1 MALQDALQTARDA
14 YQRQAWAEAR
24 AAYATARGNASF
36 TLDDIERYAIA
47 AHLIGD
53 EDASRNIFTEGYR
66 ESLARDA
73 VTRAARFAFWLG
85 HSLIFAG
92 ELGQAGGW
100 WARARGLLSEQGAD
114 CVEWGYLL
122 VGTGVEQIGTGDY
135 LAARDTFTEAQ
146 AIGRRFADP
155 DLPAMAGHGRG
166 RALIGL
172 GLTGEAMRV
181 LDEVMVAVTAGEV
194 SPLIVGDVYCG
205 VLEACHDVF
214 DVGRARE
221 WTAALARWC
230 EGQPDLVPYRGPC
243 LVHRVEVMRL
253 RGDWEDAL
261 EEARRACDW
270 LSMPTSPE
278 GPGDAYYQL
287 GELYRLRGDF
297 VAANDAYR
305 EASRLGREPEPGLGL
320 LWLASGRAE
329 AARASVGRALD
340 ETADADRARRA
351 ELLAA
356 YVEIL
361 LATGELREARG
372 AATQLQELASRFEA
386 LPLQAL
392 AQRAEGAVLL
402 AEGKPR
408 LALTALRN
416 AWTAWSRLDAPY
428 EGARVR
434 ALIGAACRALG
445 DDESAAM
452 EDDAARW
459 VFQQLG
465 AARDLAQ
472 LEGSPAR
479 SAQPPAGLTPRELEV
494 LALVAEGETN
504 KAVAAALVIS
514 EHTVARHVQNM
525 LVKLGFSSRTGLA
538 TFAVEQGLTRPRH
551 PDSQK

>member
-1 MALQDALQTARDA
+1 
-14 YQRQAWAEAR
+14 
-24 AAYATARGNASF
+24 
-36 TLDDIERYAIA
+36 
-47 AHLIGD
+47 
-53 EDASRNIFTEGYR
+53 
-66 ESLARDA
+66 
-73 VTRAARFAFWLG
+73 
-85 HSLIFAG
+85 
-92 ELGQAGGW
+92 
-100 WARARGLLSEQGAD
+100 
-114 CVEWGYLL
+114 
-122 VGTGVEQIGTGDY
+122 
-135 LAARDTFTEAQ
+135 
-146 AIGRRFADP
+146 
-155 DLPAMAGHGRG
+155 
-166 RALIGL
+166 
-172 GLTGEAMRV
+172 
-181 LDEVMVAVTAGEV
+181 
-194 SPLIVGDVYCG
+194 
-205 VLEACHDVF
+205 
-214 DVGRARE
+214 
-221 WTAALARWC
+221 
-230 EGQPDLVPYRGPC
+230 
-243 LVHRVEVMRL
+243 MRL

-452 EDDAARW
+452 EDDAVRW

-504 KAVAAALVIS
+504 KAIAAALVIS